1 MYFLNTTNKTT
12 LTSSNAPV
20 ENYPNWDSSSTYN
33 TGEKVIHNNKIW
45 ESTIDSNNTEP
56 ADDNI
61 NWAFIS
67 YTNPYKCIDEYINT
81 QTISD
86 NDIVMEFSIN
96 KTNGIALLNVEASEI
111 IVEVYD
117 KDNNLITIKNESA
130 IIDISSWG
138 DYFFNDLEYKNKFF
152 IELPFLFTGKIILTI
167 KKTSIAKVG
176 VVLIGFS
183 QDLGITLKGIKTG
196 IDDYSKKVIDN
207 NGNVF
212 LKQGSYRDVI
222 DCKVVL
228 KNTDFNTT
236 KQKLIKLRAIPIL
249 YLATEDEKY
258 RELLL
263 YGYYENFDFT
273 INSDNYSELNLTL
286 RGIL

>member
-1 MYFLNTTNKTT
+1 MYFLNAKSKFT

-86 NDIVMEFSIN
+86 NDIVIEFSII
-96 KTNGIALLNVEASEI
+96 KANGIALMNVEASEI
-111 IVEVYD
+111 IIDVYD
-117 KDNNLITIKNESA
+117 ADDNLIVTKNESA
-130 IIDISSWG
+130 VTNISNWK
-138 DYFFNDLEYKNKFF
+138 DYFFNDIEYKNKFF
-152 IELPFLFTGKIILTI
+152 FELPFIFNGKIVLTV
-167 KKTSIAKVG
+167 KKTNQVKVG
-176 VVLIGFS
+176 AILIGFL
-183 QDLGITLKGIKTG
+183 QDLGITLKGIKAG
-196 IDDYSKKVIDN
+196 IDDYSKKVVDD

-212 LKQGSYRDVI
+212 LKQGNYRDTI
-222 DCKVVL
+222 DCKVAL
-228 KNTDFNTT
+228 KNADFNTA
-236 KQKLIKLRAIPIL
+236 KQRLVNLRGLPIL
-249 YLATEDEKY
+249 YLATTDEAY
-258 RELLL
+258 RELFL

-273 INSDNYSELNLTL
+273 FNSNNYNELNLTL
-286 RGIL
+286 KGIL